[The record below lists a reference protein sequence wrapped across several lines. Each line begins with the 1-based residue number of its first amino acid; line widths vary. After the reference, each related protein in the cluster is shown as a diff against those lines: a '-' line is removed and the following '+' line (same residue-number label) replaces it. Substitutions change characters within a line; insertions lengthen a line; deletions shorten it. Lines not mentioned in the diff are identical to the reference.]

1 MKMLVGINMNMVV
14 VEAVVMVKVM
24 VRVLAYWNYLKRC

>member
-1 MKMLVGINMNMVV
+1 MNMVV
-14 VEAVVMVKVM
+14 VEAVVMVMVMVM